1 MNTYE
6 MILAHKLVAI
16 VRGFAPDDVIE
27 MAKAYVA
34 GGLCCME
41 VTFNQ
46 ASADKWQET
55 AEAIRAVKAAL
66 GEQICIGAGT
76 VMTLEQVQLATQAG
90 AEFMV
95 SPNVDEEVIRE
106 TKRMGKI
113 SIPGALTPSEVAAAY
128 KMGADIV
135 KLFPANEVGP
145 GYIKALKTPLNHIPL
160 MATGGMRPGNVAQYL
175 AAGSSA
181 LGIGGDIVNKQWVAN
196 GEFDKI
202 RTAAQAFV
210 DAIQ

>member
-1 MNTYE
+1 MNAYE
-6 MILAHKLVAI
+6 LIIKHRLVAI
-16 VRGFAPDDVIE
+16 VRGFAPEAVVE
-27 MAKAYVA
+27 MAKAYIA
-34 GGLCCME
+34 GGVCCME
-41 VTFNQ
+41 VPFDQT
-46 ASADKWQET
+46 SAEKRQET
-55 AEAIRAVKAAL
+55 VRAIQAVKAAL
-66 GEQICIGAGT
+66 GDRICIGAGT
-76 VMTLEQVQLATQAG
+76 VMTVEQVQLAARAG

-106 TKRMGKI
+106 TKRLGKV
-113 SIPGALTPSEVAAAY
+113 SIPGALTPTEVAAAY

-160 MATGGMRPGNVAQYL
+160 MATGGIRPGNAAAYL

-181 LGIGGDIVNKQWVAN
+181 LGIGGDIVNKEWVAA

-202 RTAAQAFV
+202 RQAAQAFV
-210 DAIQ
+210 DAIE